1 MFKKRRPTANQQE
14 PMTSASASIGS
25 GGTTTPPIP
34 SDNLSDIVLNNDAD
48 ISSSEYARKR
58 RELME
63 LARDLRALG

>member
-1 MFKKRRPTANQQE
+1 MFKKKLRPSANQPE
-14 PMTSASASIGS
+14 PRASTSNASTDA
-25 GGTTTPPIP
+25 TTL

-48 ISSSEYARKR
+48 ISSSAYARKR